1 MKVRI
6 AVGLGATAPDAHHR
20 PDVVALQEVWG
31 SDDTTQ
37 AHELGKTLGID
48 HIFFRPG
55 REGQHV
61 IVEATR
67 IVGDAVDG
75 VFPSDHRAV
84 VADLRWRG

>member
-1 MKVRI
+1 
-6 AVGLGATAPDAHHR
+6 
-20 PDVVALQEVWG
+20 
-31 SDDTTQ
+31 
-37 AHELGKTLGID
+37 LGID
-48 HIFFRPG
+48 HIFIRPG